1 MTSKNVLL
9 FFSHCYTKSC
19 GLHTDFNYVIW
30 QWLYYIIWRNSNMNV
45 TLYIA
50 LIELTE
56 EKGIY
61 TKNSF
66 DRVQKNY

>member
-1 MTSKNVLL
+1 
-9 FFSHCYTKSC
+9 
-19 GLHTDFNYVIW
+19 
-30 QWLYYIIWRNSNMNV
+30 MNV